1 MVNAMLECL
10 LGIKGYKQGQP
21 IQREKGILGIIEAY
35 IGTVEAQGWGT
46 LHLHT
51 MLWLWGG
58 ITADRMKECLSTEE
72 FRSKVKRF
80 IAMNIRADLP
90 DVHRTDVLSICHGS
104 GRDAYLQGRPGVAR
118 PSDTSAKNI
127 GGKECRE
134 SRRKNVDRS
143 DGSGREYWRIRW
155 THHITC
161 RLEISMLIT
170 GLDMIG

>member
-90 DVHRTDVLSICHGS
+90 DVHRTDVLSIPREPHPAFS
-104 GRDAYLQGRPGVAR
+104 RPIDPQA
-118 PSDTSAKNI
+118 PHYELN
-127 GGKECRE
+127 
-134 SRRKNVDRS
+134 
-143 DGSGREYWRIRW
+143 
-155 THHITC
+155 
-161 RLEISMLIT
+161 
-170 GLDMIG
+170 